1 MNELLKLFLYIIGTG
16 LPCYLFFI
24 LMYIILKKI
33 SPNGDISKR
42 FYNNISDKDEPKY
55 FNAVDNFMS
64 LIYSNIMLYM
74 VAIVLSLTIIIIIIG
89 IQNVPVI
96 VYILSDAALR
106 FQKYFIET
114 VLTIILASVGSIAI
128 FSSLNKD
135 YYVFFTSKDII
146 EIFKVKNNII
156 AVFIY
161 YISCTCLTMV
171 YYFCHYAIVDEKQ
184 LGLGKLFSFASFAIF
199 AAFTLFYIGRLLYS
213 ILTFLL
219 SDNAEHRVLSL
230 LYKKI
235 YIKRI
240 PSLHIQ
246 ETSHMDNSL
255 YYLLTNF
262 EAFKMDDK
270 KISFISFINEYNNF
284 PKKIKIK
291 NICITTVKCAIFNLL
306 LAVIIRVSFVQKG
319 VDFIGLGLG
328 KEISLSIAFS
338 ILLNA
343 VTCYFLYKS
352 PLNQILIYLNMWAC
366 GFRIEDGDRTYYS
379 STSHNYITK
388 KKYNKYFIKL
398 YNILSAFKDILSTN
412 EKNAEYCLH
421 KIINGIND
429 GYGDYLLYI
438 VSLFLY
444 SQNYKLNGNE
454 MWELKQYIEKN
465 NIDWRIVTHNAA
477 AVIEDIERKDLENEV
492 NIFLNGV
499 KNAKYRIKINKY
511 KSKTFAIY

>member
-55 FNAVDNFMS
+55 LNVIDSFMS
-64 LIYSNIMLYM
+64 WMYPNIMLYM
-74 VAIVLSLTIIIIIIG
+74 VGIVLAFTIIIIIIDM
-89 IQNVPVI
+89 QNVPVM

-146 EIFKVKNNII
+146 EIFKVKNNILSI
-156 AVFIY
+156 FIY
-161 YISCTCLTMV
+161 YISCTFSTMV
-171 YYFCHYAIVDEKQ
+171 YYFCHYVIDDEKK
-184 LGLGKLFSFASFAIF
+184 LGLGKLFSFATFAVF
-199 AAFTLFYIGRLLYS
+199 AVFTLFYIGRLLRS

-219 SDNAEHRVLSL
+219 SDDAEHRVLSL

-235 YIKRI
+235 HTKRI
-240 PSLHIQ
+240 PGLHIQ
-246 ETSHMDNSL
+246 EASHMDNSL
-255 YYLLTNF
+255 HHLLSNLNIS
-262 EAFKMDDK
+262 KMNDV
-270 KISFISFINEYNNF
+270 KISFVSFINEYSNF
-284 PKKIKIK
+284 PKNLKIK
-291 NICITTVKCAIFNLL
+291 NMCITTAVCTIFNLL
-306 LAVIIRVSFVQKG
+306 FAMIIRTLLLQKG
-319 VDFIGLGLG
+319 LDFIGIGLG
-328 KEISLSIAFS
+328 REISLSIAFS

-343 VTCYFLYKS
+343 VTCCFLYKT
-352 PLNQILIYLNMWAC
+352 PLNQILIHLNMWAW
-366 GFRIEDGDRTYYS
+366 GFRIEDGDETYYS
-379 STSHNYITK
+379 STSHNHITK
-388 KKYNKYFIKL
+388 KKYNNYFIKL

-412 EKNAEYCLH
+412 EKNAIYCLQ
-421 KIINGIND
+421 KIIEGINY

-444 SQNYKLNGNE
+444 SEKYKLNRKE
-454 MWELKQYIEKN
+454 LSALKQYIENN
-465 NIDWRIVTHNAA
+465 NIDWQVVRHNTIAI
-477 AVIEDIERKDLENEV
+477 IEDIERKNLESEV
-492 NIFLNGV
+492 NAFID
-499 KNAKYRIKINKY
+499 RIKNSNLRTKV
-511 KSKTFAIY
+511 KKCKK